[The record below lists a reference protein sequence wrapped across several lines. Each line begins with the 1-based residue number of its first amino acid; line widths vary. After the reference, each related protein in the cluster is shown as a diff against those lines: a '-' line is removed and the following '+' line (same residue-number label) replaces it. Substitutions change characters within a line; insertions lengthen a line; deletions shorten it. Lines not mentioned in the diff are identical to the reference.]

1 MTATCP
7 HPLANPFNT
16 QRFTNFRIADAC
28 NGSYFKTS
36 KSVELPDSTVS
47 YEQLRDQQES
57 LHVPDALTYTRN
69 GTNVDDD
76 MITCPDGTVL
86 SFKDC
91 KIIEKVSI
99 DRSLDFTP
107 EALGTTTWS
116 ADKSFDWSTLSLL
129 EQPDSNLELTKAD
142 LQYWE
147 HADMMS
153 KKLSA
158 NMSMEQVMLLAELS
172 GQGFFDSKLVEVDD

>member
-7 HPLANPFNT
+7 HPLANPFNI

-28 NGSYFKTS
+28 NGHYLKTS

-47 YEQLRDQQES
+47 YEQLRDYQES
-57 LHVPDALTYTRN
+57 LHVPDSLTYTGN
-69 GTNVDDD
+69 GTGADDD
-76 MITCPDGTVL
+76 TITCPDGTVL
-86 SFKDC
+86 SFKDR

-99 DRSLDFTP
+99 DRSRDFTP

-147 HADMMS
+147 YADMMS

-158 NMSMEQVMLLAELS
+158 NMNMEQVMLLAELS
-172 GQGFFDSKLVEVDD
+172 GHGFFDSKLVEVDD

>member
-1 MTATCP
+1 MTATCL

-28 NGSYFKTS
+28 NGTYFKTS

-47 YEQLRDQQES
+47 YEQLSEQLRDYQES
-57 LHVPDALTYTRN
+57 LHVPDSLTYTGN
-69 GTNVDDD
+69 GTDVDDD

-91 KIIEKVSI
+91 KIIGKVSI
-99 DRSLDFTP
+99 DRSHDFTP
-107 EALGTTTWS
+107 EAPGTTTWS

-129 EQPDSNLELTKAD
+129 E
-142 LQYWE
+142 
-147 HADMMS
+147 
-153 KKLSA
+153 
-158 NMSMEQVMLLAELS
+158 
-172 GQGFFDSKLVEVDD
+172 